1 MFKNKK
7 KGKYSKYIYINTK
20 DKSNKR
26 IIKNKIRKKKKYYN
40 KHKSNKL
47 IILLLSILI
56 IFIIILSI
64 IFGPKIL
71 LYKNNKNIYNEEIFD
86 SLYESFNKSRE
97 FLDKSMR
104 GILIQDKDK
113 FKSSENPKI
122 SVVIPVY
129 NSQEF
134 IDRSI
139 KSIQNQNILNLE
151 IILVND
157 YSKDETLPFIENKQI
172 EDPRIK
178 IINNKKNM
186 GILYS
191 RSIGALSSKG
201 EYIFPLDH
209 DDMFLNND
217 IFETIS
223 KIADKGNFDIV
234 QFRGVLS
241 LLGRSNILDNPIKNI
256 PFSSKKVNN
265 LVLFQPE
272 LSNYSLIPGS
282 GMGNYDVRD
291 AYLWGKCIRTKTYK
305 KTLNKLGEEKYSRY
319 MLAHEDILMVYA
331 LFNIAESYKYVGKY
345 GIFRISREKSSFF
358 RTKPLDFFLKELY
371 LADVVI
377 DFSKD
382 IIEHKLLA
390 VHLIIGL
397 MKLTVL
403 KQILH
408 INENYKKLF
417 ISCLNRILNSNYI
430 SDNHKNEIRNRGIN
444 LKLIN

>member
-113 FKSSENPKI
+113 FKSSENSKI

-234 QFRGVLS
+234 QFRCVLS

-305 KTLNKLGEEKYSRY
+305 KTLNKLGEEK
-319 MLAHEDILMVYA
+319 
-331 LFNIAESYKYVGKY
+331 NIQ
-345 GIFRISREKSSFF
+345 GI
-358 RTKPLDFFLKELY
+358 
-371 LADVVI
+371 
-377 DFSKD
+377 
-382 IIEHKLLA
+382 
-390 VHLIIGL
+390 
-397 MKLTVL
+397 
-403 KQILH
+403 
-408 INENYKKLF
+408 
-417 ISCLNRILNSNYI
+417 C
-430 SDNHKNEIRNRGIN
+430 
-444 LKLIN
+444 